1 MQHMKLET
9 QDQMAQAIAEEIAQR
24 EAGHI
29 RPTRRTSWSQNW
41 ESWERRQGDV
51 WVLDRSVFINAVMEL
66 QQHYIG
72 ISSPKAQRR
81 AHYLGM
87 MYGIK
92 RVDSFARRDVRF
104 APEPLRK
111 NVASAAVTTGS
122 AVALDRATEIPEFEA
137 RLSPSGT
144 YLTFR
149 CLHCKADHAHGAA
162 GGYGSRAAHC
172 WRPDSPYRA
181 RGYVLVPSRVST

>member
-1 MQHMKLET
+1 MTANTE
-9 QDQMAQAIAEEIAQR
+9 QMAQAIAEEIAQR
-24 EAGHI
+24 EAGRI
-29 RPTRRTSWSQNW
+29 RPTRRTRWSQNW
-41 ESWERRQGDV
+41 ESWERLQGDV
-51 WVLDRSVFINAVMEL
+51 WVLDRSAFINAVTQL

-72 ISSPKAQRR
+72 ISSPNAQRR

-92 RVDSFARRDVRF
+92 RVDSFARHDARF

-111 NVASAAVTTGS
+111 NVALAAVTTGS
-122 AVALDRATEIPEFEA
+122 AVDPDRATEIPEFEA

-149 CLHCKADHAHGAA
+149 CPHCKADHAHGAV

-172 WRPDSPYRA
+172 WRPNSPYRP
-181 RGYVLVPSRVST
+181 RGYVLIQPRGST